1 MKEFMDKLFD
11 QMEARSE
18 PKEGEY
24 LAEDGLL
31 YDRVDNVDARAVIV
45 EE

>member
-18 PKEGEY
+18 PKEGNI
-24 LAEDGLL
+24 LRRMGCCI
-31 YDRVDNVDARAVIV
+31 ARSAIPLSSAGA
-45 EE
+45 

>member
-31 YDRVDNVDARAVIV
+31 SC
-45 EE
+45 EK